1 MRLAS
6 LRNTGS
12 EFIMSISFPATS
24 PIPSPAPSAGQS
36 KPASVA
42 TSLAAKPA
50 ETAAQKFL
58 EYANMTPA
66 ERLQA
71 EMLNQLGLTED
82 QFKAM
87 DPADQ
92 QKVMDKIRALIKQQA
107 QNGGNPRTGLL
118 TDMSV

>member
-92 QKVMDKIRALIKQQA
+92 QKVMDKIRELIKQQA

>member
-92 QKVMDKIRALIKQQA
+92 QKVMDKIRELIKQQA
-107 QNGGNPRTGLL
+107 QNSGDPRTGLL

>member
-1 MRLAS
+1 
-6 LRNTGS
+6 
-12 EFIMSISFPATS
+12 MSISFPTS
-24 PIPSPAPSAGQS
+24 PAASPALSITPSKSSSA
-36 KPASVA
+36 A

-92 QKVMDKIRALIKQQA
+92 QKVMDKIRELIKQQA

>member
-1 MRLAS
+1 VTPK
-6 LRNTGS
+6 TGS

-24 PIPSPAPSAGQS
+24 PIPSPASSAGQL
-36 KPASVA
+36 KPASAV
-42 TSLAAKPA
+42 TNLAAKPA

-92 QKVMDKIRALIKQQA
+92 QKVMDKIRELIKQQA
-107 QNGGNPRTGLL
+107 QNSGDPRTGLL

>member
-1 MRLAS
+1 
-6 LRNTGS
+6 
-12 EFIMSISFPATS
+12 MSISFPATS

-92 QKVMDKIRALIKQQA
+92 QKVMDKIRELIKQQA
-107 QNGGNPRTGLL
+107 QNGGNPCTGLL

>member
-36 KPASVA
+36 KPASA
-42 TSLAAKPA
+42 AASLAAKPA

-92 QKVMDKIRALIKQQA
+92 QKVMDKIRELIKQQA